1 MPLKQLTDTL
11 IESIRSVL
19 PISAIVLILSI
30 TLSPMQSGVLVL
42 FLFGTILLI
51 FGMALFTI
59 GSNTSMHPLGV
70 GIGVQLHKS
79 KKSLLP
85 LLACFLLGV
94 IITIAEPD
102 LQVLARQIPSIPNLV
117 LILAVAIG
125 VGIFLMVAMVRA
137 KRRLPLNLLL
147 LIFYGVLFLLAFFA
161 PEDFIPAAFD
171 SGGVTTGPITV
182 PFIMAL
188 GAGLATTASQKNE
201 EGSFGL
207 VALCSIRGVK

>member
-102 LQVLARQIPSIPNLV
+102 LQV
-117 LILAVAIG
+117 
-125 VGIFLMVAMVRA
+125 
-137 KRRLPLNLLL
+137 
-147 LIFYGVLFLLAFFA
+147 
-161 PEDFIPAAFD
+161 
-171 SGGVTTGPITV
+171 
-182 PFIMAL
+182 
-188 GAGLATTASQKNE
+188 
-201 EGSFGL
+201 
-207 VALCSIRGVK
+207 